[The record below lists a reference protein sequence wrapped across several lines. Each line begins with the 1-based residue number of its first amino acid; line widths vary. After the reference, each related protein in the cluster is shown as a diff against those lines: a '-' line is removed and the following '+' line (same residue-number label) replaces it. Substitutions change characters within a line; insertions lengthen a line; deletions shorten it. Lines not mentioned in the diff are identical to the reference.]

1 MNDPL
6 NAEENAKNI
15 YVIKHKLS
23 ELQLKPGMNC
33 YNYHVGKF
41 IVRIFTPKS
50 RKAVHSTAIREH
62 ERITNHKEV
71 TVNLYEIRNMKD
83 LDYNHIGTYENP
95 INLGGDE
102 RFKNYEPIK
111 VKGYYDS
118 RGKMSLI
125 QLCELIRY
133 LYRLSNLTA
142 FL

>member
-1 MNDPL
+1 MQ
-6 NAEENAKNI
+6 AEENAKNI

-50 RKAVHSTAIREH
+50 RKAVHSTAIQEH

-71 TVNLYEIRNMKD
+71 TVNLCEIRNMKD
-83 LDYNHIGTYENP
+83 LDDHHIGTYENP
-95 INLGGDE
+95 INLAKDE
-102 RFKNYEPIK
+102 RFNSLDVIK
-111 VKGYYDS
+111 KDDYYNS
-118 RGKMSLI
+118 GSKMSVLR
-125 QLCELIRY
+125 LCELIRH